1 MLFSYAGRRGSHK
14 FVQED
19 VDVLSAQELHEVLS
33 PNTLAPV
40 ATGAAAESVG
50 QPEGLVVVPVR
61 AGGAAAVVTV
71 LQS

>member
-1 MLFSYAGRRGSHK
+1 MAG
-14 FVQED
+14 D
-19 VDVLSAQELHEVLS
+19 NDVL
-33 PNTLAPV
+33 

-61 AGGAAAVVTV
+61 AAGAAAVVTV